1 MELFDFGIPALD
13 KALNLTATV
22 LLLLAL
28 GMLLIRVILRLC
40 DRAFDRSERLA
51 PFRTY
56 LRSTLRAVL
65 YILLAL
71 AVLGSIG
78 VEITSFVALLSVA
91 GLAVSLSLQNTLSN
105 VAGGVML
112 LIAIVG
118 LASAVYCQ
126 YSAAVASTGFATAL
140 RSGLFRH
147 IQSLPS
153 DQLDRLGADTL
164 TTRVTNDVNQ
174 LQLAVAML
182 IRLVV
187 RAPFLVI
194 GATVMALLLDW
205 KLACIFFVAAPL
217 MALVL
222 YLVMSRSIPFYRIIQ
237 KKLDR
242 ISLITRE
249 NLSGVRVIRA
259 FSRQEKEKERFAQAS
274 EDQMST
280 SIAVGRISA
289 LLNPLTSAIIN
300 LAIAAVIWFGGFR
313 VDAGGM
319 TQGEVIAF
327 VNYLNQILLAMIVV
341 ANLVV
346 IFTKAAASAT
356 RVDEVLELHP
366 SIVNR
371 VSRPAQEVEGSPEIA
386 FDAVSFAY
394 PDAGAYSLSDISFTV
409 ARGQTLGIIG
419 GTGCGKSTL
428 VNLIPRF
435 YEVSQGSLK
444 VDGVDVRDYP
454 MDQLRGKVGIVP
466 QRAVLFSGTLRQNM
480 QWRKQ
485 DATDEEIWQ
494 ALETAQAASFV
505 RKMPDGLDSVILQ
518 GGKNLSGGQK
528 QRLTIARALV
538 GEPEILILDDS
549 ASALDFATDA
559 ALRQAIAKF
568 SAERG
573 NRMTTIIV
581 SQRANTVRYADQIV
595 VLDDGKAAGIGTHE
609 QLLESCQTY
618 REIYWSQNERQEA
631 VAQKGGER

>member
-1 MELFDFGIPALD
+1 MLKFARFLKQFKKEVLIGPVFKLTEAVFELIVPLVMAQIIDVGIANGDRGYVLRMGGVMVLLGLVGLGCALICQYCAARASQGFG
-13 KALNLTATV
+13 TV
-22 LLLLAL
+22 L
-28 GMLLIRVILRLC
+28 
-40 DRAFDRSERLA
+40 RSEM
-51 PFRTY
+51 FRH
-56 LRSTLRAVL
+56 
-65 YILLAL
+65 I
-71 AVLGSIG
+71 
-78 VEITSFVALLSVA
+78 
-91 GLAVSLSLQNTLSN
+91 NTLSH
-105 VAGGVML
+105 GEIDQIGTPS
-112 LIAIVG
+112 LI
-118 LASAVYCQ
+118 
-126 YSAAVASTGFATAL
+126 
-140 RSGLFRH
+140 
-147 IQSLPS
+147 
-153 DQLDRLGADTL
+153 
-164 TTRVTNDVNQ
+164 TRITNDVNQ

-274 EDQMST
+274 EDQMTT
-280 SIAVGRISA
+280 SITVGRISA

-366 SIVNR
+366 SIVDR

-435 YEVSQGSLK
+435 YEVSQGSIK

-454 MDQLRGKVGIVP
+454 MEQLRGKVGIVP

-568 SAERG
+568 SAGRG

-609 QLLESCQTY
+609 QLLESCQIY

>member
-1 MELFDFGIPALD
+1 MLKFARFLKQFKKEVLIGPVFKLTEAVFELIVPLVMAQIIDVGIANGDRGYVLRMGGVMVLLGLVGLGCALICQYCAARASQGFG
-13 KALNLTATV
+13 TV
-22 LLLLAL
+22 L
-28 GMLLIRVILRLC
+28 
-40 DRAFDRSERLA
+40 RSEM
-51 PFRTY
+51 FRH
-56 LRSTLRAVL
+56 
-65 YILLAL
+65 I
-71 AVLGSIG
+71 
-78 VEITSFVALLSVA
+78 
-91 GLAVSLSLQNTLSN
+91 NTLSH
-105 VAGGVML
+105 GEIDQIGTPS
-112 LIAIVG
+112 LI
-118 LASAVYCQ
+118 
-126 YSAAVASTGFATAL
+126 
-140 RSGLFRH
+140 
-147 IQSLPS
+147 
-153 DQLDRLGADTL
+153 
-164 TTRVTNDVNQ
+164 TRITNDVNQ

-356 RVDEVLELHP
+356 RVDEVLQLHP

-454 MDQLRGKVGIVP
+454 MEQLRGKVGIVP

-568 SAERG
+568 SAGRG

-609 QLLESCQTY
+609 QLLESCQIY

>member
-1 MELFDFGIPALD
+1 MLKFARFLKQFKKEVLIGPVFKLTEAVFELIVPLVMAQIIDVGIANGDRGYVLRMGGVMVLLGLVGLGCALICQYCAARASQGFG
-13 KALNLTATV
+13 TV
-22 LLLLAL
+22 L
-28 GMLLIRVILRLC
+28 
-40 DRAFDRSERLA
+40 RSEM
-51 PFRTY
+51 FRH
-56 LRSTLRAVL
+56 
-65 YILLAL
+65 I
-71 AVLGSIG
+71 
-78 VEITSFVALLSVA
+78 
-91 GLAVSLSLQNTLSN
+91 NTLSH
-105 VAGGVML
+105 GEIDQIGTPS
-112 LIAIVG
+112 LI
-118 LASAVYCQ
+118 
-126 YSAAVASTGFATAL
+126 
-140 RSGLFRH
+140 
-147 IQSLPS
+147 
-153 DQLDRLGADTL
+153 
-164 TTRVTNDVNQ
+164 TRITNDVNQ

-222 YLVMSRSIPFYRIIQ
+222 YLVMSRSIPFYRLIQ

-568 SAERG
+568 SAGRG

>member
-1 MELFDFGIPALD
+1 MLKFARFLKQFKKEVLIGPVFKLTEAVFELIVPLVMAQIIDVGIANGDRGYVLRMGGVMVLLGLVGLGCALICQYCAARASQGFG
-13 KALNLTATV
+13 TV
-22 LLLLAL
+22 L
-28 GMLLIRVILRLC
+28 
-40 DRAFDRSERLA
+40 RSEM
-51 PFRTY
+51 FRH
-56 LRSTLRAVL
+56 
-65 YILLAL
+65 I
-71 AVLGSIG
+71 
-78 VEITSFVALLSVA
+78 
-91 GLAVSLSLQNTLSN
+91 NTLSH
-105 VAGGVML
+105 GEIDQIGTPS
-112 LIAIVG
+112 LI
-118 LASAVYCQ
+118 
-126 YSAAVASTGFATAL
+126 
-140 RSGLFRH
+140 
-147 IQSLPS
+147 
-153 DQLDRLGADTL
+153 
-164 TTRVTNDVNQ
+164 TRITNDVNQ

-435 YEVSQGSLK
+435 YEVSQGSIK

-454 MDQLRGKVGIVP
+454 MEQLRGKVGIVP
-466 QRAVLFSGTLRQNM
+466 QKAVLFSGTLRQNM

>member
-1 MELFDFGIPALD
+1 MLKFARFLKQFKKEVLIGPVFKLTEAVFELIVPLVMAQIIDVGIANGDRGYVLRMGGVMVLLGLVGLGCALICQYCAARASQGFG
-13 KALNLTATV
+13 TV
-22 LLLLAL
+22 L
-28 GMLLIRVILRLC
+28 
-40 DRAFDRSERLA
+40 RSEM
-51 PFRTY
+51 FRH
-56 LRSTLRAVL
+56 
-65 YILLAL
+65 I
-71 AVLGSIG
+71 
-78 VEITSFVALLSVA
+78 
-91 GLAVSLSLQNTLSN
+91 NTLSH
-105 VAGGVML
+105 GEIDQIGTPS
-112 LIAIVG
+112 LI
-118 LASAVYCQ
+118 
-126 YSAAVASTGFATAL
+126 
-140 RSGLFRH
+140 
-147 IQSLPS
+147 
-153 DQLDRLGADTL
+153 
-164 TTRVTNDVNQ
+164 TRITNDVNQ

-274 EDQMST
+274 EDQMTT
-280 SIAVGRISA
+280 SITVGRISA

-435 YEVSQGSLK
+435 YEVSQGSIK
-444 VDGVDVRDYP
+444 VNGVDVRDYP
-454 MDQLRGKVGIVP
+454 MEQLRGKVGIVP

-559 ALRQAIAKF
+559 ALRRAIAKF
-568 SAERG
+568 SAGRG

>member
-1 MELFDFGIPALD
+1 MLKFARFLKQFKREVLIGPVFKLTEAVFELIVPLVMAQIIDVGIANGDRGYVLRMGGVMVLLGLVGLGCALICQYCAARASQGFG
-13 KALNLTATV
+13 TV
-22 LLLLAL
+22 L
-28 GMLLIRVILRLC
+28 
-40 DRAFDRSERLA
+40 RSEM
-51 PFRTY
+51 FRH
-56 LRSTLRAVL
+56 
-65 YILLAL
+65 I
-71 AVLGSIG
+71 
-78 VEITSFVALLSVA
+78 
-91 GLAVSLSLQNTLSN
+91 NTLSH
-105 VAGGVML
+105 GEIDQIGTPS
-112 LIAIVG
+112 LI
-118 LASAVYCQ
+118 
-126 YSAAVASTGFATAL
+126 
-140 RSGLFRH
+140 
-147 IQSLPS
+147 
-153 DQLDRLGADTL
+153 
-164 TTRVTNDVNQ
+164 TRITNDENQ

-313 VDAGGM
+313 VDVGGM

-435 YEVSQGSLK
+435 YEVSQGCIR

-559 ALRQAIAKF
+559 ALRRAIAKF

-631 VAQKGGER
+631 ITQKGGER

>member
-1 MELFDFGIPALD
+1 MLKFARFLKQFKKEVLIGPVFKLTEAVFELIVPLVMAQIIDVGIANGDRGYVLRMGGVMVLLGLVGLGCALICQYCAARASQGFG
-13 KALNLTATV
+13 TV
-22 LLLLAL
+22 L
-28 GMLLIRVILRLC
+28 
-40 DRAFDRSERLA
+40 RSEM
-51 PFRTY
+51 FRH
-56 LRSTLRAVL
+56 
-65 YILLAL
+65 I
-71 AVLGSIG
+71 
-78 VEITSFVALLSVA
+78 
-91 GLAVSLSLQNTLSN
+91 NTLSH
-105 VAGGVML
+105 GEIDQIGTPS
-112 LIAIVG
+112 LI
-118 LASAVYCQ
+118 
-126 YSAAVASTGFATAL
+126 
-140 RSGLFRH
+140 
-147 IQSLPS
+147 
-153 DQLDRLGADTL
+153 
-164 TTRVTNDVNQ
+164 TRITNDVNQ

-435 YEVSQGSLK
+435 YEVSQGSIK

-454 MDQLRGKVGIVP
+454 MEQLRGKVGIVP

-505 RKMPDGLDSVILQ
+505 HKMPDGLDSVILQ

-568 SAERG
+568 SAGRG

-609 QLLESCQTY
+609 QLLESCQIY

>member
-1 MELFDFGIPALD
+1 MLKFARFLKQFKKEVLIGPVFKLTEAVFELIVPLVMAQIIDVGIANGDRGYVLRMGGVMVLLGLVGLGCALICQYCAARASQGFG
-13 KALNLTATV
+13 TV
-22 LLLLAL
+22 L
-28 GMLLIRVILRLC
+28 
-40 DRAFDRSERLA
+40 RSEM
-51 PFRTY
+51 FRH
-56 LRSTLRAVL
+56 
-65 YILLAL
+65 I
-71 AVLGSIG
+71 
-78 VEITSFVALLSVA
+78 
-91 GLAVSLSLQNTLSN
+91 NTLSH
-105 VAGGVML
+105 GEIDQIGTPS
-112 LIAIVG
+112 LI
-118 LASAVYCQ
+118 
-126 YSAAVASTGFATAL
+126 
-140 RSGLFRH
+140 
-147 IQSLPS
+147 
-153 DQLDRLGADTL
+153 
-164 TTRVTNDVNQ
+164 TRITNDVNQ

-274 EDQMST
+274 EDQMTT

-435 YEVSQGSLK
+435 YEVSQGSIK

-454 MDQLRGKVGIVP
+454 MEQLRGKVGIVP

-559 ALRQAIAKF
+559 ALRRAIAKF
-568 SAERG
+568 SAGRG

>member
-1 MELFDFGIPALD
+1 MLKFARFLKQFKKEVLIGPVFKLTEAVFELIVPLVMAQIIDVGIANGDRGYVLRMGGVMVLLGLVGLGCALICQYCAARASQGFG
-13 KALNLTATV
+13 TV
-22 LLLLAL
+22 L
-28 GMLLIRVILRLC
+28 
-40 DRAFDRSERLA
+40 RSEM
-51 PFRTY
+51 FRH
-56 LRSTLRAVL
+56 
-65 YILLAL
+65 I
-71 AVLGSIG
+71 
-78 VEITSFVALLSVA
+78 
-91 GLAVSLSLQNTLSN
+91 NTLSH
-105 VAGGVML
+105 GEIDQIGTPS
-112 LIAIVG
+112 LI
-118 LASAVYCQ
+118 
-126 YSAAVASTGFATAL
+126 
-140 RSGLFRH
+140 
-147 IQSLPS
+147 
-153 DQLDRLGADTL
+153 
-164 TTRVTNDVNQ
+164 TRITNDVNQ

-366 SIVNR
+366 SIVDR

-454 MDQLRGKVGIVP
+454 MEQLRGKVGIVP

-568 SAERG
+568 SAGRG

>member
-1 MELFDFGIPALD
+1 MLKFARFLKQFKREVLIGPVFKLTEAVFELIVPLVMAQIIDVGIANGDRGYVLRMGGVMVLLGLVGLGCALICQYCAARASQGFG
-13 KALNLTATV
+13 TV
-22 LLLLAL
+22 L
-28 GMLLIRVILRLC
+28 
-40 DRAFDRSERLA
+40 RSEM
-51 PFRTY
+51 FRH
-56 LRSTLRAVL
+56 
-65 YILLAL
+65 I
-71 AVLGSIG
+71 
-78 VEITSFVALLSVA
+78 
-91 GLAVSLSLQNTLSN
+91 NTLSH
-105 VAGGVML
+105 GEIDQIGTPS
-112 LIAIVG
+112 LI
-118 LASAVYCQ
+118 
-126 YSAAVASTGFATAL
+126 
-140 RSGLFRH
+140 
-147 IQSLPS
+147 
-153 DQLDRLGADTL
+153 
-164 TTRVTNDVNQ
+164 TRITNDVNQ

-366 SIVNR
+366 SIVDR

-454 MDQLRGKVGIVP
+454 MEQLRGKVGIVP

-595 VLDDGKAAGIGTHE
+595 VLDDGKVAGIGTHE

>member
-1 MELFDFGIPALD
+1 MLKFARFLKQFKREVLIGPVFKLTEAVFELIVPLVMAQIIDVGIANGDRGYVLRMGGVMVLLGLVGLGCALICQYCAARASQGFG
-13 KALNLTATV
+13 TV
-22 LLLLAL
+22 L
-28 GMLLIRVILRLC
+28 
-40 DRAFDRSERLA
+40 RSEM
-51 PFRTY
+51 FRH
-56 LRSTLRAVL
+56 
-65 YILLAL
+65 I
-71 AVLGSIG
+71 
-78 VEITSFVALLSVA
+78 
-91 GLAVSLSLQNTLSN
+91 NTLSH
-105 VAGGVML
+105 GEIDQIGTPS
-112 LIAIVG
+112 LI
-118 LASAVYCQ
+118 
-126 YSAAVASTGFATAL
+126 
-140 RSGLFRH
+140 
-147 IQSLPS
+147 
-153 DQLDRLGADTL
+153 
-164 TTRVTNDVNQ
+164 TRITNDVNQ

-274 EDQMST
+274 EDQMTT

-609 QLLESCQTY
+609 QLLESCQIY

>member
-1 MELFDFGIPALD
+1 MLKFARFLKQFKREVLIGPVFKLTEAVFELIVPLVMAQIIDVGIANGDRGYVLRMGGVMVLLGLVGLGCALICQYCAARASQGFG
-13 KALNLTATV
+13 TV
-22 LLLLAL
+22 L
-28 GMLLIRVILRLC
+28 
-40 DRAFDRSERLA
+40 RSEM
-51 PFRTY
+51 FRH
-56 LRSTLRAVL
+56 
-65 YILLAL
+65 I
-71 AVLGSIG
+71 
-78 VEITSFVALLSVA
+78 
-91 GLAVSLSLQNTLSN
+91 NTLSH
-105 VAGGVML
+105 GEIDQIGTPS
-112 LIAIVG
+112 LI
-118 LASAVYCQ
+118 
-126 YSAAVASTGFATAL
+126 
-140 RSGLFRH
+140 
-147 IQSLPS
+147 
-153 DQLDRLGADTL
+153 
-164 TTRVTNDVNQ
+164 TRITNDVNQ

-371 VSRPAQEVEGSPEIA
+371 VSRPAQEVEGGPEIA

-454 MDQLRGKVGIVP
+454 MEQLRGKVGIVP

-568 SAERG
+568 SAGRG

>member
-1 MELFDFGIPALD
+1 MLKFARFLKQFKREVLIGPVFKLTEAVFELIVPLVMAQIIDVGIANGDRGYVLRMGGVMVLLGLVGLGCALICQYCAARASQGFG
-13 KALNLTATV
+13 TV
-22 LLLLAL
+22 L
-28 GMLLIRVILRLC
+28 
-40 DRAFDRSERLA
+40 RSEM
-51 PFRTY
+51 FRH
-56 LRSTLRAVL
+56 
-65 YILLAL
+65 I
-71 AVLGSIG
+71 
-78 VEITSFVALLSVA
+78 
-91 GLAVSLSLQNTLSN
+91 NTLSH
-105 VAGGVML
+105 GEIDQIGTPS
-112 LIAIVG
+112 LI
-118 LASAVYCQ
+118 
-126 YSAAVASTGFATAL
+126 
-140 RSGLFRH
+140 
-147 IQSLPS
+147 
-153 DQLDRLGADTL
+153 
-164 TTRVTNDVNQ
+164 TRITNDVNQ

-313 VDAGGM
+313 VDVGGM

-454 MDQLRGKVGIVP
+454 MEQLRGKVGIVP

-559 ALRQAIAKF
+559 ALRRAIAKF
-568 SAERG
+568 SAGRG

>member
-1 MELFDFGIPALD
+1 MLKFARFLKQFKKEVLIGPVFKLTEAVFELIVPLVMAQIIDVGIANGDRGYVLRMGGVMVLLGLVGLGCALICQYCAARASQGFG
-13 KALNLTATV
+13 TV
-22 LLLLAL
+22 L
-28 GMLLIRVILRLC
+28 
-40 DRAFDRSERLA
+40 RSEM
-51 PFRTY
+51 FRH
-56 LRSTLRAVL
+56 
-65 YILLAL
+65 I
-71 AVLGSIG
+71 
-78 VEITSFVALLSVA
+78 
-91 GLAVSLSLQNTLSN
+91 NTLSH
-105 VAGGVML
+105 GEIDQIGTPS
-112 LIAIVG
+112 LI
-118 LASAVYCQ
+118 
-126 YSAAVASTGFATAL
+126 
-140 RSGLFRH
+140 
-147 IQSLPS
+147 
-153 DQLDRLGADTL
+153 
-164 TTRVTNDVNQ
+164 TRITNDVNQ

-454 MDQLRGKVGIVP
+454 MEQLRGKVGIVP

-559 ALRQAIAKF
+559 ALRRAIAKF
-568 SAERG
+568 SAGRG

-595 VLDDGKAAGIGTHE
+595 VLDDGRTAGIGTHE

>member
-1 MELFDFGIPALD
+1 MLKFARFLKQFKKEVLIGPVFKLTEAVFELIVPLVMAQIIDVGIANGDRGYVLRMGGVMVLLGLVGLGCALICQYCAARASQGFG
-13 KALNLTATV
+13 TV
-22 LLLLAL
+22 L
-28 GMLLIRVILRLC
+28 
-40 DRAFDRSERLA
+40 RSEM
-51 PFRTY
+51 FRH
-56 LRSTLRAVL
+56 
-65 YILLAL
+65 I
-71 AVLGSIG
+71 
-78 VEITSFVALLSVA
+78 
-91 GLAVSLSLQNTLSN
+91 NTLSH
-105 VAGGVML
+105 GEIDQIGTPS
-112 LIAIVG
+112 LI
-118 LASAVYCQ
+118 
-126 YSAAVASTGFATAL
+126 
-140 RSGLFRH
+140 
-147 IQSLPS
+147 
-153 DQLDRLGADTL
+153 
-164 TTRVTNDVNQ
+164 TRITNDVNQ

-435 YEVSQGSLK
+435 YEVSQGSIK

-568 SAERG
+568 SAGRG

>member
-1 MELFDFGIPALD
+1 MLKFARFLKQFKREVLIGPVFKLTEAVFELIVPLVMAQIIDVGIANGDRGYVLRMGGVMVLLGLVGLGCALICQYCAARASQGFG
-13 KALNLTATV
+13 TV
-22 LLLLAL
+22 L
-28 GMLLIRVILRLC
+28 
-40 DRAFDRSERLA
+40 RSEM
-51 PFRTY
+51 FRH
-56 LRSTLRAVL
+56 
-65 YILLAL
+65 I
-71 AVLGSIG
+71 
-78 VEITSFVALLSVA
+78 
-91 GLAVSLSLQNTLSN
+91 NTLSH
-105 VAGGVML
+105 GEIDQIGTPS
-112 LIAIVG
+112 LI
-118 LASAVYCQ
+118 
-126 YSAAVASTGFATAL
+126 
-140 RSGLFRH
+140 
-147 IQSLPS
+147 
-153 DQLDRLGADTL
+153 
-164 TTRVTNDVNQ
+164 TRITNDVNQ

-274 EDQMST
+274 EDQMSI

-454 MDQLRGKVGIVP
+454 MEQLRGKVGIVP

-595 VLDDGKAAGIGTHE
+595 VLDDGKAAGIDTHE

>member
-1 MELFDFGIPALD
+1 MLKFARFLKQFKREVLIGPVFKLTEAVFELIVPLVMAQIIDVGIANGDRGYVLRMGGVMVLLGLVGLGCALICQYCAARASQGFG
-13 KALNLTATV
+13 TV
-22 LLLLAL
+22 L
-28 GMLLIRVILRLC
+28 
-40 DRAFDRSERLA
+40 RSEM
-51 PFRTY
+51 FRH
-56 LRSTLRAVL
+56 
-65 YILLAL
+65 I
-71 AVLGSIG
+71 
-78 VEITSFVALLSVA
+78 
-91 GLAVSLSLQNTLSN
+91 NTLSH
-105 VAGGVML
+105 GEIDQIGTPS
-112 LIAIVG
+112 LI
-118 LASAVYCQ
+118 
-126 YSAAVASTGFATAL
+126 
-140 RSGLFRH
+140 
-147 IQSLPS
+147 
-153 DQLDRLGADTL
+153 
-164 TTRVTNDVNQ
+164 TRITNDVNQ

-435 YEVSQGSLK
+435 YEVSQGSIK

-454 MDQLRGKVGIVP
+454 MEQLRGKVGIVP

-568 SAERG
+568 SAGRG

-595 VLDDGKAAGIGTHE
+595 VLDDGRATGIGTHE

>member
-1 MELFDFGIPALD
+1 MLKFARFLKQFKREVLIGPVFKLTEAVFELIVPLVMAQIIDVGIANGDRGYVLRMGGVMVLLGLVGLGCALICQYCAARASQGFG
-13 KALNLTATV
+13 TV
-22 LLLLAL
+22 L
-28 GMLLIRVILRLC
+28 
-40 DRAFDRSERLA
+40 RSEM
-51 PFRTY
+51 FRH
-56 LRSTLRAVL
+56 
-65 YILLAL
+65 I
-71 AVLGSIG
+71 
-78 VEITSFVALLSVA
+78 
-91 GLAVSLSLQNTLSN
+91 NTLSH
-105 VAGGVML
+105 GEIDQIGTPS
-112 LIAIVG
+112 LI
-118 LASAVYCQ
+118 
-126 YSAAVASTGFATAL
+126 
-140 RSGLFRH
+140 
-147 IQSLPS
+147 
-153 DQLDRLGADTL
+153 
-164 TTRVTNDVNQ
+164 TRITNDVNQ

-274 EDQMST
+274 EDQMTT
-280 SIAVGRISA
+280 SITVGRISA

-356 RVDEVLELHP
+356 RVDEVLQLHP

-435 YEVSQGSLK
+435 YEVSQGSFK

-568 SAERG
+568 SAGRG

-609 QLLESCQTY
+609 QLLENCQTY
-618 REIYWSQNERQEA
+618 QEIYWSQNERQEA

>member
-1 MELFDFGIPALD
+1 MLKFARFLKQFKREVLIGPVFKLTEAVFELIVPLVMAQIIDVGIANGDRGYVLRMGGVMVLLGLVGLGCALLCQYCGARASQGFG
-13 KALNLTATV
+13 TV
-22 LLLLAL
+22 L
-28 GMLLIRVILRLC
+28 
-40 DRAFDRSERLA
+40 RSEM
-51 PFRTY
+51 FRH
-56 LRSTLRAVL
+56 
-65 YILLAL
+65 I
-71 AVLGSIG
+71 
-78 VEITSFVALLSVA
+78 
-91 GLAVSLSLQNTLSN
+91 NTLSH
-105 VAGGVML
+105 GEIDQIGTPS
-112 LIAIVG
+112 LI
-118 LASAVYCQ
+118 
-126 YSAAVASTGFATAL
+126 
-140 RSGLFRH
+140 
-147 IQSLPS
+147 
-153 DQLDRLGADTL
+153 
-164 TTRVTNDVNQ
+164 TRITNDVNQ

-274 EDQMST
+274 EDQMTT

-313 VDAGGM
+313 VDVGGM

-454 MDQLRGKVGIVP
+454 MEQLRGKVGIVP

-559 ALRQAIAKF
+559 ALRRAIAKF

>member
-1 MELFDFGIPALD
+1 MLKFARFLKQFKREVLIGPVFKLTEAVFELIVPLVMAQIIDVGIANGDRGYVLRMGGVMVLLGLVGLGCALICQYCAARASQGFG
-13 KALNLTATV
+13 TV
-22 LLLLAL
+22 L
-28 GMLLIRVILRLC
+28 
-40 DRAFDRSERLA
+40 RSEM
-51 PFRTY
+51 FRH
-56 LRSTLRAVL
+56 
-65 YILLAL
+65 I
-71 AVLGSIG
+71 
-78 VEITSFVALLSVA
+78 
-91 GLAVSLSLQNTLSN
+91 NTLSH
-105 VAGGVML
+105 GEIDQIGTPS
-112 LIAIVG
+112 LI
-118 LASAVYCQ
+118 
-126 YSAAVASTGFATAL
+126 
-140 RSGLFRH
+140 
-147 IQSLPS
+147 
-153 DQLDRLGADTL
+153 
-164 TTRVTNDVNQ
+164 TRITNDVNQ

-274 EDQMST
+274 EDQMTT

-435 YEVSQGSLK
+435 YEVSQGSIK

-454 MDQLRGKVGIVP
+454 MEQLRGKVGIVP

-568 SAERG
+568 SAGRG

>member
-1 MELFDFGIPALD
+1 MLKFARFLKQFKKEVLIGPVFKLTEAVFELIVPLVMAQIIDVGIANGDRGYVLRMGGVMVLLGLVGLGCALICQYCAARASQGFG
-13 KALNLTATV
+13 TV
-22 LLLLAL
+22 L
-28 GMLLIRVILRLC
+28 
-40 DRAFDRSERLA
+40 RSEM
-51 PFRTY
+51 FRH
-56 LRSTLRAVL
+56 
-65 YILLAL
+65 I
-71 AVLGSIG
+71 
-78 VEITSFVALLSVA
+78 
-91 GLAVSLSLQNTLSN
+91 NTLSH
-105 VAGGVML
+105 GEIDQIGTPS
-112 LIAIVG
+112 LI
-118 LASAVYCQ
+118 
-126 YSAAVASTGFATAL
+126 
-140 RSGLFRH
+140 
-147 IQSLPS
+147 
-153 DQLDRLGADTL
+153 
-164 TTRVTNDVNQ
+164 TRITNDVNQ

-435 YEVSQGSLK
+435 YEVSQGSIK

-454 MDQLRGKVGIVP
+454 MEQLRGKVGIVP

-631 VAQKGGER
+631 VEQKGGER

>member
-1 MELFDFGIPALD
+1 MLKFARFLKQFKKEVLIGPVFKLTEAVFELIVPLVMAQIIDVGIANGDRGYVLRMGGVMVLLGLVGLGCALICQYCAARASQGFG
-13 KALNLTATV
+13 TV
-22 LLLLAL
+22 L
-28 GMLLIRVILRLC
+28 
-40 DRAFDRSERLA
+40 RSEM
-51 PFRTY
+51 FRH
-56 LRSTLRAVL
+56 
-65 YILLAL
+65 I
-71 AVLGSIG
+71 
-78 VEITSFVALLSVA
+78 
-91 GLAVSLSLQNTLSN
+91 NTLSH
-105 VAGGVML
+105 GEIDQIGTPS
-112 LIAIVG
+112 LI
-118 LASAVYCQ
+118 
-126 YSAAVASTGFATAL
+126 
-140 RSGLFRH
+140 
-147 IQSLPS
+147 
-153 DQLDRLGADTL
+153 
-164 TTRVTNDVNQ
+164 TRITNDVNQ

-313 VDAGGM
+313 VDVGGM

-435 YEVSQGSLK
+435 YEVSQGSIK

-454 MDQLRGKVGIVP
+454 MEQLRGKVGIVP

-568 SAERG
+568 SAGRG

-609 QLLESCQTY
+609 QLLESCQIY

>member
-1 MELFDFGIPALD
+1 MLKFARFLKQFKREVLIGPVFKLTEAVFELIVPLVMAQIIDVGIANGDRGYVLRMGGVMVLLGLVGLGCALICQYCAARASQGFG
-13 KALNLTATV
+13 TV
-22 LLLLAL
+22 L
-28 GMLLIRVILRLC
+28 
-40 DRAFDRSERLA
+40 RSEM
-51 PFRTY
+51 FRH
-56 LRSTLRAVL
+56 
-65 YILLAL
+65 I
-71 AVLGSIG
+71 
-78 VEITSFVALLSVA
+78 
-91 GLAVSLSLQNTLSN
+91 NTLSH
-105 VAGGVML
+105 GEIDQIGTPS
-112 LIAIVG
+112 LI
-118 LASAVYCQ
+118 
-126 YSAAVASTGFATAL
+126 
-140 RSGLFRH
+140 
-147 IQSLPS
+147 
-153 DQLDRLGADTL
+153 
-164 TTRVTNDVNQ
+164 TRITNDVNQ

-435 YEVSQGSLK
+435 YEVSQGCIR

-528 QRLTIARALV
+528 QRLIIARALV

-568 SAERG
+568 SAGRG

-581 SQRANTVRYADQIV
+581 SQRANRVRYADQIV
-595 VLDDGKAAGIGTHE
+595 VRDDGKAAGIGTHE

>member
-1 MELFDFGIPALD
+1 MLKFARFLKQFKKEVLIGPVFKLTEAVFELIVPLVMAQIIDVGIANGDRGYVLRMGGVMVLLGLVGLGCALICQYCAARASQGFG
-13 KALNLTATV
+13 TV
-22 LLLLAL
+22 L
-28 GMLLIRVILRLC
+28 
-40 DRAFDRSERLA
+40 RSEM
-51 PFRTY
+51 FRH
-56 LRSTLRAVL
+56 
-65 YILLAL
+65 I
-71 AVLGSIG
+71 
-78 VEITSFVALLSVA
+78 
-91 GLAVSLSLQNTLSN
+91 NTLSH
-105 VAGGVML
+105 GEIDQIGTPS
-112 LIAIVG
+112 LITCI
-118 LASAVYCQ
+118 
-126 YSAAVASTGFATAL
+126 
-140 RSGLFRH
+140 
-147 IQSLPS
+147 
-153 DQLDRLGADTL
+153 
-164 TTRVTNDVNQ
+164 TNDVNQ

-356 RVDEVLELHP
+356 RVDEVLELHS

-371 VSRPAQEVEGSPEIA
+371 VSQPAQEVEGSPEIA

-454 MDQLRGKVGIVP
+454 MEQLRGKVGIVP

-559 ALRQAIAKF
+559 ALRRAIAKF
-568 SAERG
+568 SAGRG

>member
-1 MELFDFGIPALD
+1 MLKFARFLKQFKKEVLIGPIFKLTEAVFELIVPLVMAQIIDVGIANGDRGYVLRMGGVMVLLGLVGLGCALICQYCAARASQGFG
-13 KALNLTATV
+13 TV
-22 LLLLAL
+22 L
-28 GMLLIRVILRLC
+28 
-40 DRAFDRSERLA
+40 RSEM
-51 PFRTY
+51 FRH
-56 LRSTLRAVL
+56 
-65 YILLAL
+65 I
-71 AVLGSIG
+71 
-78 VEITSFVALLSVA
+78 
-91 GLAVSLSLQNTLSN
+91 NTLSH
-105 VAGGVML
+105 GEIDQIGTPS
-112 LIAIVG
+112 LI
-118 LASAVYCQ
+118 
-126 YSAAVASTGFATAL
+126 
-140 RSGLFRH
+140 
-147 IQSLPS
+147 
-153 DQLDRLGADTL
+153 
-164 TTRVTNDVNQ
+164 TRITNDVNQ

-435 YEVSQGSLK
+435 YEVSEGSIK

-454 MDQLRGKVGIVP
+454 MEQLRGKVGIVP

-559 ALRQAIAKF
+559 ALRRAIAKF
-568 SAERG
+568 SAGRG

-609 QLLESCQTY
+609 QLLESCQIY

>member
-1 MELFDFGIPALD
+1 MLKFARFLKQFKREVLIGPVFKLTEAVFELIVPLVMAQIIDVGIANGDRGYVLRMGGVMVLLGLVGLGCALICQYCAARASQGFG
-13 KALNLTATV
+13 TV
-22 LLLLAL
+22 L
-28 GMLLIRVILRLC
+28 
-40 DRAFDRSERLA
+40 RSEM
-51 PFRTY
+51 FRH
-56 LRSTLRAVL
+56 
-65 YILLAL
+65 I
-71 AVLGSIG
+71 
-78 VEITSFVALLSVA
+78 
-91 GLAVSLSLQNTLSN
+91 NTLSH
-105 VAGGVML
+105 GEIDQIGTPS
-112 LIAIVG
+112 LI
-118 LASAVYCQ
+118 
-126 YSAAVASTGFATAL
+126 
-140 RSGLFRH
+140 
-147 IQSLPS
+147 
-153 DQLDRLGADTL
+153 
-164 TTRVTNDVNQ
+164 TRITNDVNQ

-454 MDQLRGKVGIVP
+454 MEQLRGKVGIVP

-485 DATDEEIWQ
+485 EATDEEIWQ

-559 ALRQAIAKF
+559 ALRRAIAKF
-568 SAERG
+568 SAGRG

-581 SQRANTVRYADQIV
+581 SQRANTVRYADRIV

>member
-1 MELFDFGIPALD
+1 MLKFARFLKQFKKEVLIGPVFKLTEAVFELIVPLVMAQIIDVGIANGDRGYVLRMGGVMVLLGLVGLGCALICQYCAARASQGFG
-13 KALNLTATV
+13 TV
-22 LLLLAL
+22 L
-28 GMLLIRVILRLC
+28 
-40 DRAFDRSERLA
+40 RSEM
-51 PFRTY
+51 FRH
-56 LRSTLRAVL
+56 
-65 YILLAL
+65 I
-71 AVLGSIG
+71 
-78 VEITSFVALLSVA
+78 
-91 GLAVSLSLQNTLSN
+91 NTLSH
-105 VAGGVML
+105 GEIDQIGTPS
-112 LIAIVG
+112 LI
-118 LASAVYCQ
+118 
-126 YSAAVASTGFATAL
+126 
-140 RSGLFRH
+140 
-147 IQSLPS
+147 
-153 DQLDRLGADTL
+153 
-164 TTRVTNDVNQ
+164 TRITNDVNQ

-454 MDQLRGKVGIVP
+454 MEQLRGKVGIVP

-595 VLDDGKAAGIGTHE
+595 VLDDGRAAGIGTHE